1 LNISNLAKNRKIKL
15 AAIPYIQEVGRMD
28 REYTNSKTRN
38 NAATLI
44 GLVCV
49 VVGLLA
55 CSEVGRT
62 FTCRQ
67 LNERYSAETSI
78 GEKALP
84 RNGGKGAGT
93 GGQGP
98 ADFVRQ
104 TPGAGDASVH
114 GLIQRLVTQPNANP
128 NLDSNCGNPKARK

>member
-1 LNISNLAKNRKIKL
+1 LIFSDLAIFAKKVL
-15 AAIPYIQEVGRMD
+15 GSIPYIAQIAGMD

-38 NAATLI
+38 NTATLI
-44 GLVCV
+44 GLAVV

-67 LNERYSAETSI
+67 LSERYSAETSI

-84 RNGGKGAGT
+84 RNGGKGVGT
-93 GGQGP
+93 GGQSP

-104 TPGAGDASVH
+104 IPGAGDASVH
-114 GLIQRLVTQPNANP
+114 SLIQRSCNAAECQSQFGFQ
-128 NLDSNCGNPKARK
+128 LRKPQS